1 MLKGI
6 IVFAVCFI
14 CFVVRLD
21 EKKNVVVVRAE
32 LLALSQVKKHAHVH
46 R

>member
-21 EKKNVVVVRAE
+21 EKKNVV
-32 LLALSQVKKHAHVH
+32 LALSQVKKHAHVH